1 MRRRSR
7 RALSTSAAGVLITLA
22 AAFSPASAQP
32 RPLGALDGAWKVETK
47 PHQTSGCVIRGDA
60 TVTSAANGR
69 LSVRLDVVQTCPAD
83 TGYWARESCEGAA
96 HGANVTLTCTVLSS
110 ETGNYRPDSFTLTR
124 AGADLMTGRLVD
136 TGVWNTEVVWRRAGA
151 PLVS

>member
-1 MRRRSR
+1 MI
-7 RALSTSAAGVLITLA
+7 ALA
-22 AAFSPASAQP
+22 AALSPAMAQP
-32 RPLGALDGAWKVETK
+32 RPLGSLAGAWKVETK

-60 TVTSAANGR
+60 TVTAAANNR

-83 TGYWARESCEGAA
+83 TGYWAHEACEGAVR
-96 HGANVTLTCTVLSS
+96 GAEVTLTCTVLSS

-124 AGADLMTGRLVD
+124 AAADLMTGRLVD
-136 TGVWNTEVVWRRAGA
+136 TGVWNTEVTWRRAGA